1 LKKKKG
7 TEIIMAILEH
17 LHDNQSLF
25 LPEIAQRPQGRY
37 VHYVMIRETE
47 SFPVFQ
53 TDGTLNVIPT
63 QAGTKNEANAERFS
77 RLVLFKRKQTS
88 PERLTGRELLR
99 LHGIISD
106 DRDQERAC
114 VYNPTGKEDH
124 WCRHCPDCIHY
135 GYAIGDEGA
144 EKSKVYVDSA
154 FSITRY
160 EDSHKS
166 FHFNALYE
174 HGTMTSKEETR
185 SSFGE
190 QDHIVPQVFFPAVV
204 TLRDPTFEGF
214 LYVLGNLLRTSRYGA
229 QETRTGRVE
238 NHLVGITFTSGE
250 IFSNLRFAQEMYQR
264 LRDAEKMEHLPLER
278 GAVLETAAE
287 AVPALLGQE
296 PVTQY
301 QTFRGGD
308 LDALL
313 GEVRAIYQDDAQT
326 KALLQELDNKTRTY
340 ASLYGAPPKKQ
351 GGAAK
356 EQV

>member
-1 LKKKKG
+1 
-7 TEIIMAILEH
+7 MAILER
-17 LHDNQSLF
+17 LQDNRSLF

-37 VHYVMIRETE
+37 IHYLMIRETE

-63 QAGTKNEANAERFS
+63 QAGIADTTRIS

-99 LHGIISD
+99 LHGIIAD
-106 DRDQERAC
+106 EGQDAC
-114 VYNPTGKEDH
+114 TYNSEHFCK
-124 WCRHCPDCIHY
+124 RCPDCIHY
-135 GYAIGDEGA
+135 GYAIGDQGA

-174 HGTMTSKEETR
+174 HGTMTEQGKTR
-185 SSFGE
+185 ASFGE

-250 IFSNLRFAQEMYQR
+250 VFSNLRFAQELYQR
-264 LRDAEKMEHLPLER
+264 LHDAGCMEHLPLER
-278 GAVLETAAE
+278 KAVLDTAAE
-287 AVPALLGQE
+287 AVPALLDQE

-301 QTFRGGD
+301 QTFLGGD
-308 LDALL
+308 LAALL
-313 GEVRAIYQDDAQT
+313 DEVRVLYQDDART
-326 KALLQELDNKTRTY
+326 KALLQELNRKTQAY
-340 ASLYGAPPKKQ
+340 ASQYGANSNKKSS
-351 GGAAK
+351 GTAK
-356 EQV
+356 E

>member
-1 LKKKKG
+1 
-7 TEIIMAILEH
+7 MAMLER
-17 LHDNQSLF
+17 LQDNRSLF

-37 VHYVMIRETE
+37 VHYIMIRETE

-63 QAGTKNEANAERFS
+63 QAGIADPTRIS

-99 LHGIISD
+99 LHGIITD
-106 DRDQERAC
+106 EEDQERSC
-114 VYNPTGKEDH
+114 VYNPTGKTDR

-135 GYAIGDEGA
+135 GYAIGEEGA

-174 HGTMTSKEETR
+174 HGTMTSGETTR

-250 IFSNLRFAQEMYQR
+250 VFSNLRFAQEMYQR
-264 LRDAEKMEHLPLER
+264 LHDAGHMEHLPLER
-278 GAVLETAAE
+278 KTVFDTAAE
-287 AVPALLGQE
+287 AVPALLSQE
-296 PVTQY
+296 PVSQY
-301 QTFRGGD
+301 QTFLGD
-308 LDALL
+308 ELDVLL
-313 GEVRAIYQDDAQT
+313 DEVRTLYQDDART
-326 KALLQELDNKTRTY
+326 KALLAALNRKTQAY
-340 ASLYGAPPKKQ
+340 ASLYGANSKKSS
-351 GGAAK
+351 GTAK
-356 EQV
+356 EQG